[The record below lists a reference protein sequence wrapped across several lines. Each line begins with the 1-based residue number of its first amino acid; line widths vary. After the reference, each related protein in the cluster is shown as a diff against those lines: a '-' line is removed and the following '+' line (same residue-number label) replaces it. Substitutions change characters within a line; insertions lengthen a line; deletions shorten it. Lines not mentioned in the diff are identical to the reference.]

1 MERSHGGAEP
11 PKVLNSSS
19 VISHVSVICLV
30 SLSQDRTWRKEGVTM
45 TNHYE
50 TPEVVEVGRAKNV
63 ILGMKIG
70 VDRDPETGEFTFDEM
85 CDEIDQ

>member
-11 PKVLNSSS
+11 PKVLNFEQCILPCERNLFS
-19 VISHVSVICLV
+19 VF
-30 SLSQDRTWRKEGVTM
+30 SQDRTWRKEGVTM

-63 ILGMKIG
+63 IMGMKIG

-85 CDEIDQ
+85 CDDE